1 MEVWLFF
8 CISFSIIDCENM
20 MSSILAAAECQEPDP
35 VSHAYRNLED
45 ETVTY
50 ECMDRFRQVGSGERK
65 CSSDIWTNG
74 TTSCTIDCG
83 VPSEGVG
90 AAVTYNDTLEG
101 SDATYACK
109 TNFTTRDSENT
120 TRTCMRTGLWSG
132 SPLKCTGSEDL
143 ARGKSTTYPAIT
155 DGNGK
160 TCVSFRKENEASSTM
175 SLTVTLSSDSNIY
188 YSVHELE
195 LDLTIYSGIELRVYV
210 NRSSYYQ
217 LCKRLG
223 IYDSGT
229 YKFTCTTQLTGTQM
243 KISVS
248 SLSTVTVW
256 PKLCEVKV
264 YGKQYTGECENPPI
278 IVGAR
283 ANLTSTYWNST
294 AVYSCVPPYR
304 YAGGS
309 NVITCGFDGYWTN
322 PGIECKEMDNVARE
336 ADFVNPD
343 LIDDLSST
351 CVDTK
356 VVELKLKTRYEVQ
369 WIVVSTLR
377 NTSIE
382 WGDAM
387 SVNLMVDDNEP
398 TKVCQQTSPAA
409 SMEGYDM
416 TAFVCLGYPFADIVT
431 VEAKPSAKHS
441 LTICEIEVY
450 GRNASQG
457 ALQCM
462 QTSQGHDYK
471 GDMNYT
477 VTGTPCIDWNETQY
491 TIDQF
496 ADYSF
501 KDIGGRCRA
510 PTTTN
515 VYIPFCFITPSK
527 TEYCPIPLCDR
538 VCRQGDGR
546 TYSGN
551 VREANGAP
559 CRSWNLVAPLEF
571 DFNGLISDRDTPNCR
586 NPLGSMSRPWC
597 FVARGNASLCS
608 IPICPTNVAVK
619 TSLPDVSSTTEDAKA
634 TCFCWK
640 GTYIVYAHFE
650 VALSHSYE
658 RCTHEDQALMMCY
671 SGDTEWTYYSIGP
684 RVSSSSLYETSSTLQ
699 VGLTFS
705 STPEMTLT
713 SSTPEV
719 TLTSSTPEVTLSSRN
734 PEASS
739 TIRTP
744 YQSFTNVSPV
754 STSFVQS
761 SSVSTDHSQSSETY
775 NLSASSSISLSS
787 SDQSSVAPSNGT
799 SSSSILS
806 ISPSLTVAEQNIAS
820 TFEPSTASSLDVS
833 SVVTMGA
840 TEVLTTTATP
850 ITTTAPK
857 QYCQCRCK
865 RNLSTSALSE
875 VMDERKAN
883 LTVDRRTTSA
893 FIRQK
898 TSAKDQRQTA
908 TVSGTVCMAIVSVM
922 FSCIFIPDIISVA
935 SFFIKCIKKWG

>member
-1 MEVWLFF
+1 MEVWLLF
-8 CISFSIIDCENM
+8 CISLSIIDCVM
-20 MSSILAAAECQEPDP
+20 RPSTLAAAECQEPDP
-35 VSHAYRNLED
+35 VSHAYRNLEA
-45 ETVTY
+45 EKVTY
-50 ECMDRFRQVGSGERK
+50 ECMDRFRQVGSGKRK
-65 CSSDIWTNG
+65 CSSDIWKNG
-74 TTSCTIDCG
+74 TASCTIDCG

-90 AAVTYNDTLEG
+90 ATVTYNDTLEG

-109 TNFTTRDSENT
+109 TNFTTRNSENI

-132 SPLKCTGSEDL
+132 TPLKCTGAEDL
-143 ARGKSTTYPAIT
+143 ARGKSTMYPAIT

-160 TCVSFRKENEASSTM
+160 TCASFRTTT
-175 SLTVTLSSDSNIY
+175 LTVALSSDSNIY
-188 YSVHELE
+188 FSVHELE
-195 LDLTIYSGIELRVYV
+195 LDLTIYSQTELRVTV
-210 NRSSYYQ
+210 KTPSSWQ

-223 IYDSGT
+223 IYDSGV
-229 YKFTCTTQLTGTQM
+229 YKFTCTTQLTGTDM
-243 KISVS
+243 KINVTS
-248 SLSTVTVW
+248 SNTNLAR

-322 PGIECKEMDNVARE
+322 PGIQCKEMDNVARE
-336 ADFVNPD
+336 AADVNQD

-351 CVDTK
+351 CVDTN
-356 VVELKLKTRYEVQ
+356 VVELKLKTRYEVH

-387 SVNLMVDDNEP
+387 SVSLMVDDNEP

-416 TAFVCLGYPFADIVT
+416 TAFVCRGYPFADMVT
-431 VEAKPSAKHS
+431 VEAKHS

-457 ALQCM
+457 VLQCM

-477 VTGTPCIDWNETQY
+477 VTGTPCIDWNETKY

-501 KDIGGRCRA
+501 KDIGRRCRA

-515 VYIPFCFITPSK
+515 DQPPFCFITPSK
-527 TEYCPIPLCDR
+527 REYCPIPHCDR

-546 TYSGN
+546 TYSGY

-571 DFNGLISDRDTPNCR
+571 DLNGLISDRDTPNCR

-640 GTYIVYAHFE
+640 GTYTFFE

-658 RCTHEDQALMMCY
+658 HCTHEDQTLMMCY
-671 SGDTEWTYYSIGP
+671 TGDTEWTYYSIGP

-699 VGLTFS
+699 VALTSS
-705 STPEMTLT
+705 STPEMTLTSSTLEMTLT

-719 TLTSSTPEVTLSSRN
+719 TLTSST

-787 SDQSSVAPSNGT
+787 SDQSSVAPSNES

-806 ISPSLTVAEQNIAS
+806 ISPSLTVAEQNIS
-820 TFEPSTASSLDVS
+820 SSFEPSTESSLDLS
-833 SVVTMGA
+833 SVVTVGA
-840 TEVLTTTATP
+840 TEALTTTATP

-857 QYCQCRCK
+857 QNCQCRCK

-898 TSAKDQRQTA
+898 TSATDQRQTA